1 MSNVVPIRKDS
12 EAILRKIR
20 ELANVSLNVVIL
32 ESIDYPEDAGAARKH
47 IYDCLK
53 TGKIDSVEYT
63 SDGYE
68 VKMSK
73 YAAGLKVIVTV
84 LLEMGEK
91 RLIVLHGDY
100 GLMM

>member
-1 MSNVVPIRKDS
+1 MSNVVPIRKSS
-12 EAILRKIR
+12 EAILHRIR
-20 ELANVSLNVVIL
+20 ELADDSLNVIVL

-53 TGKIDSVEYT
+53 TGKIDSVEHN
-63 SDGYE
+63 SEGYE

-84 LLEMGEK
+84 LLETGEK
-91 RLIVLHGDY
+91 RLLVLHGDY